1 MKHLSLRLFTAWFAG
16 LLCTAVTPPAAM
28 AADDDPPA
36 RVARLSYV
44 TGEVSF
50 TPAGSDVWAEAPL
63 NRPLTSGDVL
73 WTADRSRAELQL
85 DTAVLQTDERTGLSF
100 LELSDSAAQLRLTEG
115 TLNLW
120 VRRLNENEVFE
131 VDTPNAAISLLEPGL
146 YRFDVNAETTTVRVR
161 RGRATVSGEQ
171 QSFTLDERQQAR
183 VSGSGPLLVE
193 FSDIDGQDEFDRWAA
208 TRNERVERVA
218 SARYVA
224 DGVVGYEDLDHY
236 GYWRSDAEFG
246 YIWIPT
252 AISVGWAPYRFGHW
266 AWIAPWGWTWVD
278 DAPWGFAPFHY
289 GRWAYRASRW
299 CWVPG
304 PRHERAV
311 YAPALV
317 AWSGAPGINIS
328 VAISS
333 GAVGWLPLGPRE
345 VFLPGYRASRN
356 YVRRVNMANAQ
367 LPNPAHIDNVFDRR
381 APDIHYVNRGAP
393 GAFSAVERGAFLRG
407 LPVAAHRLRMDE
419 RGVRDASFRPLPPE
433 LRPERDGLLGPGRRH
448 SPPPALASKPVIAT
462 RLPRAIEPRQ
472 GGKSAVNVVARPTPR
487 AGFNDGARRTIP
499 ADTNGRAW
507 PTRGS
512 ESREPQNGLSAS
524 GMPAAP
530 PREVRPQLPDQA
542 ERGGSN
548 RAPKQERPTV
558 TSPPASRDHAF
569 TPRRDDQGAEPSQSL
584 RRGSPPNTGPRA
596 EDRSRI
602 SPWVQRENR
611 LQQAPRNVIHDA
623 PPQRKPEARNP
634 QNAPPERN
642 TERRGRFA
650 EEARR

>member
-16 LLCTAVTPPAAM
+16 LLCAA
-28 AADDDPPA
+28 AISGARAEEDDPSS

-63 NRPLTSGDVL
+63 NRPLTSGDAL

-85 DTAVLQTDERTGLSF
+85 DTAVLQTDERTHLSL
-100 LELSDSAAQLRLTEG
+100 LELSDSAAQFRLTDG

-120 VRRLNENEVFE
+120 VRRLDENEVFE
-131 VDTPNAAISLLEPGL
+131 IDTPNAAISVQEPGL
-146 YRFDVNAETTTVRVR
+146 YRFDVNTKTTTVRVR
-161 RGRATVSGEQ
+161 RGRATVSNEQ
-171 QSFTLDERQQAR
+171 QSFTLNEQQQAR
-183 VSGSGPLLVE
+183 VGGGRLLVE
-193 FSDIDGQDEFDRWAA
+193 SADMDGQNEFDRWAA
-208 TRNERVERVA
+208 ARNERAERVA
-218 SARYVA
+218 STRYVA
-224 DGVVGYEDLDHY
+224 DGVVGYEDLHHY

-252 AISVGWAPYRFGHW
+252 AISAGWAPYRFGHW

-317 AWSGAPGINIS
+317 AWSGPPGVNIS
-328 VAISS
+328 VAVTS

-345 VFLPGYRASRN
+345 VFVPGYRASRG
-356 YVRRVNMANAQ
+356 YVRRVNMANTL
-367 LPNPAHIDNVFDRR
+367 LPNPAYIDRVFDRR

-407 LPVAAHRLRMDE
+407 LPVAAHRLRSDE
-419 RGVRDASFRPLPPE
+419 RSMRGESFRALPPDI
-433 LRPERDGLLGPGRRH
+433 RPELDGMLGPGRRH
-448 SPPPALASKPVIAT
+448 SPPPALVGKPVIAT
-462 RLPRAIEPRQ
+462 RPPRAMESRS
-472 GGKSAVNVVARPTPR
+472 GVESRVNVVARPAPR
-487 AGFNDGARRTIP
+487 ASDGARRVIP
-499 ADTNGRAW
+499 VDSNGPRGAW
-507 PTRGS
+507 PARGNDG
-512 ESREPQNGLSAS
+512 REPQNGFRSSNLP
-524 GMPAAP
+524 PATM
-530 PREVRPQLPDQA
+530 PREARPEFPVRT
-542 ERGGSN
+542 ERGGANWARSEQETAVTPPPASN
-548 RAPKQERPTV
+548 RAF
-558 TSPPASRDHAF
+558 A
-569 TPRRDDQGAEPSQSL
+569 PRRDQGGEPPQNL
-584 RRGSPPNTGPRA
+584 RRGPQPDTGPKA
-596 EDRSRI
+596 EERSRA

-623 PPQRKPEARNP
+623 PPQRRPEEARTP
-634 QNAPPERN
+634 QNPPAKRN